1 MKTRSTSNY
10 QLPTSKKLR
19 IVLGVGGWKLGV
31 LVATLFFA
39 LGVAPVFAQRPGL
52 STQQILEQ
60 LERDWI
66 DALKRNDADFV
77 DTILAPEFVS
87 TFADGTRGDRAHELQ
102 EVKAFNQQVDE
113 WAVGE
118 FTVKVFNDAA
128 VVWFTQ
134 RMVGP
139 VQGVSTEIVTRYMD
153 VFINRDGKWLCVG
166 SQSTKVTA
174 K

>member
-1 MKTRSTSNY
+1 MAAVGAKRCKVKTVSRLILSGILS
-10 QLPTSKKLR
+10 
-19 IVLGVGGWKLGV
+19 
-31 LVATLFFA
+31 AA
-39 LGVAPVFAQRPGL
+39 LCVGVAAQRAVL

-77 DTILAPEFVS
+77 DTVLAPEFVS
-87 TFADGTRGDRAHELQ
+87 TFADGSRGDRAHELQ
-102 EVKAFNQQVDE
+102 EVKNFNQQVDE
-113 WAVGE
+113 WSVGE
-118 FTVKVFNDAA
+118 FTVKVYNETA

-139 VQGVSTEIVTRYMD
+139 VQGKPTEIVTRYMD
-153 VFINRDGKWLCVG
+153 VFVNRDGKWLCVG

>member
-1 MKTRSTSNY
+1 MKITCG
-10 QLPTSKKLR
+10 L
-19 IVLGVGGWKLGV
+19 IVIGAL
-31 LVATLFFA
+31 AFA
-39 LGVAPVFAQRPGL
+39 AVTEAAQRPVL
-52 STQQILEQ
+52 STQQILEK
-60 LERDWI
+60 LERDWV

-77 DTILAPEFVS
+77 DTVLAPEFVS

-113 WAVGE
+113 WEVGE
-118 FTVKVFNDAA
+118 FSVKVFNDAA

-139 VQGVSTEIVTRYMD
+139 VQGKPTEIITRYMD
-153 VFINRDGKWLCVG
+153 VFVNRDGKWLCVA
-166 SQSTKVTA
+166 SQSTKVSA